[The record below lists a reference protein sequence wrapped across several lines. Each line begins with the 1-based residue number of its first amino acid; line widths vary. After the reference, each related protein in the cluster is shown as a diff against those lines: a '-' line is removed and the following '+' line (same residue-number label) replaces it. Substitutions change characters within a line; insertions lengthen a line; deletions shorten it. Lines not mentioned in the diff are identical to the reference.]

1 MHCPAIDLGRGARDI
16 RIATSIL
23 YAGVYTGCT
32 CTCTCITGY
41 RGYEAE
47 LSRADIQCIQFS
59 TFFGCS
65 GPKCYMYKYMYSLY
79 SLHMY
84 LVCRNDKCRA
94 CIMDQRC
101 HTFSFG
107 HYHQVPG
114 ASCSIL
120 YILVLSL
127 VIFMQ
132 SLITWPARP
141 AEPFWH
147 ATCIYIYISRQPAS
161 QPYFPAYAHTY
172 IRGTRAKAGP
182 GGAGDREARGSGG
195 FLPSPAHFFTR
206 LRIRGWLARY

>member
-1 MHCPAIDLGRGARDI
+1 
-16 RIATSIL
+16 
-23 YAGVYTGCT
+23 
-32 CTCTCITGY
+32 
-41 RGYEAE
+41 
-47 LSRADIQCIQFS
+47 
-59 TFFGCS
+59 
-65 GPKCYMYKYMYSLY
+65 MYKYMYSLY

-147 ATCIYIYISRQPAS
+147 ATCIYLASRLAS
-161 QPYFPAYAHTY
+161 RIFPRMRIRIY

-182 GGAGDREARGSGG
+182 GGAGDREARGSGEG
-195 FLPSPAHFFTR
+195 YTASFPHPPTFSRACAYAAGSRDTRWRLDSWLVCMGRGAMDYCMQYTYVHSNIVSQPYFSPRACVSVR
-206 LRIRGWLARY
+206 LDIHST